1 VFQATQAV
9 LMEVGLS
16 SPLEAPAPLE
26 QVVRRLRAGE
36 REAFGDLM
44 ALTEARVL
52 ALAWRILG
60 DRHLAEDAAQ
70 ETYLRVFRSLDS
82 YRLGER
88 FEAWLARIAV
98 HVCYDLARKRGPR
111 PVEMDSLEGFS
122 GEVAEV
128 EAVVLLD
135 QRRALVRQA
144 LATLPQGER
153 IALVLR
159 DLEGLTSEEAARI
172 LGIRP
177 ATVRSQVAS
186 ARAKVQAHCAR
197 LLTTPKGGR
206 P

>member
-1 VFQATQAV
+1 VFPATEAV

-16 SPLEAPAPLE
+16 SPLAAPAPLE
-26 QVVRRLRAGE
+26 QAVRRLRAGE
-36 REAFGDLM
+36 REAFADLM

-60 DRHLAEDAAQ
+60 DRLLAEDAAQ

-82 YRLGER
+82 YRLGEP
-88 FEAWLARIAV
+88 FEAWLVRIAV
-98 HVCYDLARKRGPR
+98 HVCYDQARKRGPH
-111 PVEMDSLEGFS
+111 PVAVESLESLPGTAP
-122 GEVAEV
+122 GAEA
-128 EAVVLLD
+128 EVLLD
-135 QRRALVRQA
+135 QRRALVRRA
-144 LATLPQGER
+144 LATLPPGER

-159 DLEGLTSEEAARI
+159 DLEGLTSEEVARV
-172 LGIRP
+172 LGLRP

-197 LLTTPKGGR
+197 LMTSPKGGR